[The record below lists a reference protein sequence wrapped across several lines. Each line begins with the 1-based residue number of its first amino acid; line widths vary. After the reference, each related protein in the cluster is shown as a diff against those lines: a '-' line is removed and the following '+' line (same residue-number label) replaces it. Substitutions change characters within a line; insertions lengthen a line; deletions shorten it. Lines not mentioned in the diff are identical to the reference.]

1 MNLVS
6 CCSIIMISVGIVQV
20 KEYSIPHKK
29 VTDLFTRQ
37 HFELGVSAEVL

>member
-6 CCSIIMISVGIVQV
+6 CCSIIMISIGIVQV
-20 KEYSIPHKK
+20 KEYSISHK